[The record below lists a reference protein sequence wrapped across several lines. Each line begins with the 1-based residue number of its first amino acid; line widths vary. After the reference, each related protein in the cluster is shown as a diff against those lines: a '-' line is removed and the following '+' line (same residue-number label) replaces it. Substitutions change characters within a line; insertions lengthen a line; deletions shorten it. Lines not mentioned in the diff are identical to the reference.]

1 MLYWWKQKRIQ
12 LKMLFLYYIRI
23 EMNALVK
30 RQKNLLE
37 QKRSGSKLAVER
49 MPHYPWC
56 WQNRIPEK
64 ISKKNNHFLVLSV
77 CDFILVSPFTS
88 LSLYRSQKVVSK
100 EGQAALML
108 LCNCFHTFSISPS
121 KAESRDDLP
130 APTVPT
136 TAMRAPSLTDM
147 LMSFKV
153 GLLALSHL
161 DLGFNKHIY

>member
-1 MLYWWKQKRIQ
+1 MNRGVLDPSLLWNVCHTTPGVDKTGF
-12 LKMLFLYYIRI
+12 LKILQRKITTFWSCLFEIHCGLP
-23 EMNALVK
+23 L
-30 RQKNLLE
+30 
-37 QKRSGSKLAVER
+37 
-49 MPHYPWC
+49 
-56 WQNRIPEK
+56 
-64 ISKKNNHFLVLSV
+64 
-77 CDFILVSPFTS
+77 PFSLS

-108 LCNCFHTFSISPS
+108 LCYCFHTFSISPS

-161 DLGFNKHIY
+161 G